1 MNLKYGRQIEM
12 VRKILRKLKKCFIKK
27 DIRYS
32 DCRIDLPSYVEDGAN
47 LHGCKIARDCDIRK
61 GVEILEHSYV
71 NRGSNIM
78 SGKIGKYCSIGYNVD
93 IGMFEHPV
101 TMVSTSKEIYENTNT
116 WDEIFEPPII
126 GNDVWIGSKATILQ
140 GVTIGNGAIIA
151 AGAVVTKDV
160 PPYAIVGGVPA
171 KIIKY
176 RFDEDVRKC
185 IEDTKWWE
193 NDDDWIDNHRELFNN
208 PKEFLKKVSKEK

>member
-1 MNLKYGRQIEM
+1 MIRRVL
-12 VRKILRKLKKCFIKK
+12 RKIKQIFVKKNNKF
-27 DIRYS
+27 S
-32 DCRIDLPSYVEDGAN
+32 DCIIDMPSRVDDEAI
-47 LHGCKIARDCDIRK
+47 LKGCQIARDCDIRN

-101 TMVSTSKEIYENTNT
+101 SMVSSSKEIYKFTDDWE
-116 WDEIFEPPII
+116 EISSPPII

-140 GVTIGNGAIIA
+140 GVTVGNGAIS
-151 AGAVVTKDV
+151 AVVTKDV
-160 PPYAIVGGVPA
+160 QPYAIVGGVPA

-176 RFDEDVRKC
+176 RFDEDIRNRLEE
-185 IEDTKWWE
+185 IKWWDK
-193 NDDDWIDNHRELFNN
+193 DDEWIDKYRVYFKD
-208 PKEFLKKVSKEK
+208 PKDFLKKVGR